1 MKSNWGK
8 IVILCLIATA
18 ANFGL
23 SRISGLLGLGLYLD
37 TVFTVTA
44 AFAGSLGAGLITA
57 ALSTI
62 AYGLTYTYWGF
73 WLFGLCSAAAAL
85 LTHGVHR
92 FFLSRYVSSPKGEEP
107 PPLDRIIMLV
117 VLSLVMCVL
126 MSLMGA
132 LISVFIQLVLRRPIH
147 DVSAETWLKVG
158 LLKQGLHL
166 AAAELLARI
175 PVNIVDRFI
184 SVFGGYGAALLLR
197 RLLWGT
203 CSLRP
208 VYRQPTSF

>member
-1 MKSNWGK
+1 VERKVKLHENRWGK
-8 IVILCLIATA
+8 IVIICLVSTA

-37 TVFTVTA
+37 TVFTVGA
-44 AFAGSLGAGLITA
+44 AFAGGLAAGLITA

-62 AYGLTYTYWGF
+62 AYGLSYTYWGF

-85 LTHGVHR
+85 LAHGAQR
-92 FFLSRYVSSPKGEEP
+92 FFLSRYVPAAGNEEA

-117 VLSLVMCVL
+117 VLSLAMCVL

-132 LISVFIQLVLRRPIH
+132 LIAVFIQLVLRRPLY

-158 LLKQGLHL
+158 LLRQGLDL
-166 AAAELLARI
+166 AAAELFARI

-184 SVFGGYGAALLLR
+184 SVFGGYGAALLLK
-197 RLLWGT
+197 RLLWG
-203 CSLRP
+203 SR
-208 VYRQPTSF
+208 RGG